1 VRNAFFAALGD
12 LARDD
17 ERVELVVGDVGYGAM
32 EAFAEEFPDRVLNA
46 GIAEQ
51 NMTGV
56 ATGLALTGSVVFTYS
71 IANFPTLRCL
81 EQLRNDA
88 CYHRAN
94 VKVVAVGGGLS
105 YGSLGMSHHA
115 TEDLAILRALP
126 GMAVAVAGDA
136 HEARALTG
144 EVGRLEGP
152 AYLRLGKAGEPT
164 VHTAPPS
171 VPPGSSVV
179 VAPGDDVA
187 LLACGSMLPIAVEV
201 SLLLAADGIAAR
213 VVSVPWISP
222 IDEDAVWAAAE
233 TQLVVTME
241 EHSVVGGLGGAV
253 AELLA
258 ERTSAP
264 LLRIGLP
271 HRYESVVGDQEF
283 LRRRHGLD
291 AASVADRIRARARQT
306 SAGPTSA
313 GMYTSDLP
321 R

>member
-1 VRNAFFAALGD
+1 MRNAFFSALTE
-12 LARDD
+12 LARED
-17 ERVELVVGDVGYGAM
+17 ERVELIVGDVGFGAM
-32 EAFAEEFPDRVLNA
+32 EPFAAEFPDRVLNA

-51 NMTGV
+51 NMAGV

-126 GMAVAVAGDA
+126 GMAVAVAGDG
-136 HEARALTG
+136 HEAAALTR
-144 EVGRLEGP
+144 EVAGMEGP
-152 AYLRLGKAGEPT
+152 AYLRLGKAGEPA
-164 VHTAPPS
+164 VHETTPDL
-171 VPPGSSVV
+171 PPGSSVV
-179 VAPGDDVA
+179 VKPGEDLAV
-187 LLACGSMLPIAVEV
+187 LACGSMLPIAVEV
-201 SLLLAADGIAAR
+201 ATLLSRDGLDAR
-213 VVSVPWISP
+213 VVSMPWISP
-222 IDEDAVWAAAE
+222 IDEDAVRAAAA
-233 TQLVVTME
+233 TRLVVTLE

-258 ERTSAP
+258 ESPGAP

-271 HRYESVVGDQEF
+271 HRSENMVGDQEF

-291 AASVADRIRARARQT
+291 AGSVAARILERTGT
-306 SAGPTSA
+306 S
-313 GMYTSDLP
+313 
-321 R
+321 